1 MEGPGKGGVAV
12 MECKAYPETFSG
24 VISGHG
30 KENRRALEAGSGPG
44 STLYPLCDLEPI
56 DIAFV
61 SYNLRTSI
69 KENLPLVNV
78 LHQCI

>member
-1 MEGPGKGGVAV
+1 

-56 DIAFV
+56 AW
-61 SYNLRTSI
+61 
-69 KENLPLVNV
+69 PL
-78 LHQCI
+78 